1 MAKFNQKVAV
11 AATAEEKA
19 TMLQNLKNKFSE
31 FKNPL
36 ASSNP
41 FSDEEEL
48 TFDYLTEV
56 NWTHEKWGSGK
67 YIAIK
72 FVGKKDTLALSSL
85 VKEVNGYA
93 TLDTNDNTLKPFKNS
108 GGLHDTMSGGKDWDV
123 QMLDDIIKWFAD
135 KGNKCKVKLTTYYI
149 SQGSTRKTCTLT
161 NLI

>member
-1 MAKFNQKVAV
+1 MAKFRQQVTEV
-11 AATAEEKA
+11 TTAEEKA
-19 TMLQNLKNKFSE
+19 KMLENLKNKFSE

-41 FSDEEEL
+41 FSDGEEL

-93 TLDTNDNTLKPFKNS
+93 TLDTNDNTMKPFKND
-108 GGLHDTMSGGKDWDV
+108 GGLHDVMSGKDWDIA
-123 QMLDDIIKWFAD
+123 MLDNIIKWFAD

-149 SQGSTRKTCTLT
+149 SQGSSRKTCTLT

>member
-1 MAKFNQKVAV
+1 MAKFRQQVV
-11 AATAEEKA
+11 EAATAEEKA
-19 TMLQNLKNKFSE
+19 KMLENLKTKFSE

-41 FSDEEEL
+41 FSDGEEL
-48 TFDYLTEV
+48 EFDYLTEV
-56 NWTHEKWGSGK
+56 NWTHERFGSGK

-72 FVGKKDTLALSSL
+72 FVGKKDTISLSSFD
-85 VKEVNGYA
+85 KEVNAYTTA
-93 TLDTNDNTLKPFKNS
+93 DVNDKTMDTFKNS
-108 GGLHDTMSGGKDWDV
+108 GGLHDVMSGKHWDV

-149 SQGSTRKTCTLT
+149 SQGATRKTCTLT